1 MLTVLQSV
9 GGFIFIFGIAVFVH
23 ELGHFLAAK
32 LTGVY
37 APKFSVGFGPGPSK
51 KWGET
56 QYILGLIPL
65 GGYVRMASREDGA
78 TAFLEGGA
86 EEDAARRQAA
96 GEVPR
101 PKDWDPNGMIP
112 FGPNPVPEDRWFE
125 SKPLAQRLVIMFA
138 GVTMNALL
146 ALAILIGMAA
156 HFGRNTLETRVVGR
170 VDEIEGAAPL
180 RAALRHGDTIT
191 AIQGRPVQNWNEIGR
206 AILNSSGDSLRFTT
220 NRGEVVV
227 DAGTAS
233 GPTRQAYFVALEPY
247 TPPVIGE
254 LTPGSPAAKAGLQV
268 GDSIV
273 RVGGE
278 PVATFSDLV
287 TRVSASAGKPVDLD
301 VIRDAVPI
309 HMTVTPVSTVID
321 NPTGRGTLTV
331 GRIGA
336 GNRKMVRHEPLSLG
350 EAVVEGA
357 RDTREMAGSIFS
369 ILGGL
374 IKRDIAM
381 DQLGGPIMIAQQAA
395 SAARSGMAAL
405 LGLLAML
412 SINLAVLNLLPIPV
426 LDGGQVVLQVAES
439 VKGSPFSARARQYI
453 LGTGV
458 ALVLLLMLVVSY
470 NDILRLF
477 SS

>member
-1 MLTVLQSV
+1 MLDFLQNV
-9 GGFIFIFGIAVFVH
+9 GGFVFIFGIVVFVH

-32 LTGVY
+32 ATGVY

-65 GGYVRMASREDGA
+65 GGYVRMASREDEA
-78 TAFLEGGA
+78 TAFLEGGS
-86 EEDAARRQAA
+86 EESAARRQDA

-112 FGPNPVPEDRWFE
+112 FGPNPVPEHRWFE
-125 SKPLAQRLVIMFA
+125 SKSLAQRLVILLA

-156 HFGRNTLETRVVGR
+156 YYGRNTVETRVVGS
-170 VDEIEGAAPL
+170 VQEIDGAAAL

-191 AIQGRPVQNWNEIGR
+191 AIQGRPVANWNEIRR
-206 AILNSSGDSLRFTT
+206 AIMNTSGDTLRITT
-220 NRGEVVV
+220 NRGEQ
-227 DAGTAS
+227 AIFGGTAS
-233 GPTRQAYFVALEPY
+233 GPTRQAYVVALEPY
-247 TPPVIGE
+247 TPPVIGL
-254 LTPGSPAAKAGLQV
+254 LTPGAPAARAGLQV

-278 PVATFSDLV
+278 AVETFGDLV
-287 TRVSASAGKPVDLD
+287 TRVSASAGKPIDLD
-301 VIRDAVPI
+301 IIRDAAPL
-309 HMTVTPVSTVID
+309 HLTVEPVATEIQGAD
-321 NPTGRGTLTV
+321 GKKQTV

-336 GNRKMVRHEPLSLG
+336 GAREMIRHEPLSFG

-357 RDTREMAGSIFS
+357 RDTREMAGSIFAV
-369 ILGGL
+369 LGGL

-395 SAARSGMAAL
+395 SAAQAGMPAL
-405 LGLLAML
+405 LGLLALL

-426 LDGGQVVLQVAES
+426 LDGGQILLQVAES
-439 VKGSPFSARARQYI
+439 VKGSPFSARTRQYI